1 MKKPLEMLFRGS
13 TRVGFAYF
21 PQGYT
26 QAQGVPPVHFRIFVD
41 VTVFNKV
48 DGAFCDKKQVMVGNC
63 CYIELCLKSDGASIS
78 NCEKHR

>member
-26 QAQGVPPVHFRIFVD
+26 QAWGVPPVHFRIFVD

-48 DGAFCDKKQVMVGNC
+48 DGAFCDKK
-63 CYIELCLKSDGASIS
+63 
-78 NCEKHR
+78 